1 MMPKKK
7 KEETDIEIRELKNKD
22 VWVVADIIVD
32 VAEATDGEI
41 RNLIQDLSSDDEAEK
56 DDAEVGMEVMMFVLK
71 NAVKNASDSLME
83 WFADLTDM
91 SLEEFENA
99 DVTATLEVIEQIKE
113 QEDVGRFFSRV
124 SDLLSGLNE

>member
-1 MMPKKK
+1 MPKKK

-56 DDAEVGMEVMMFVLK
+56 DDAEVGMEVMMFVLR

>member
-1 MMPKKK
+1 MPKKK